1 VLSSKRLS
9 SMQEAAALLNCRR
22 LPARLNSSEVALLL
36 GFQEHD
42 VAPLVGARLLV
53 VLGKPAANAPKYFA
67 AVDVLA
73 RADDVEW
80 LSQATRALARFWQGK
95 NLRKRS
101 ASSSRPLV
109 ESEA

>member
-1 VLSSKRLS
+1 
-9 SMQEAAALLNCRR
+9 MQEAAALLNCRR